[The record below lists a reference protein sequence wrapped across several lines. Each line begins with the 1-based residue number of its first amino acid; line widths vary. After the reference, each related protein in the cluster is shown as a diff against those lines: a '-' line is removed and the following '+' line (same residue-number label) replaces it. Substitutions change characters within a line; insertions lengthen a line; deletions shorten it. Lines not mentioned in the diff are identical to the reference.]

1 MTKTAI
7 EGTGYFKISIDLFK
21 ELLRLPEEMKITDI
35 QFSPEWRPDY
45 PYMYVEIQHPA
56 IVSEP
61 SRFNK
66 DGATEL
72 GLEYNEDGTFKDW
85 YYIKY
90 TTTVT
95 EEKIYPGRN
104 NEKLS

>member
-1 MTKTAI
+1 MTKTTI
-7 EGTGYFKISIDLFK
+7 EGIGYLKISIDLFK
-21 ELLRLPEEMKITDI
+21 KLFQIPEEMKITDI
-35 QFSPEWRPDY
+35 QNSAEWRTGD
-45 PYMYVEIQHPA
+45 PYVYIEVQHPA

-61 SRFNK
+61 NRFNRG
-66 DGATEL
+66 GAVEL
-72 GLEYNEDGTFKDW
+72 GIEYNEDGTFKDW

-104 NEKLS
+104 ND